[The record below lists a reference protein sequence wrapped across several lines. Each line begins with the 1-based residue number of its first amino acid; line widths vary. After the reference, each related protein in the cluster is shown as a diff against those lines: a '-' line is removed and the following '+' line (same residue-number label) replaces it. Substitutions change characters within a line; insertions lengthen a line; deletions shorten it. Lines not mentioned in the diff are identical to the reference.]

1 MARFSIQK
9 STIVRSV
16 LPQAFRLL
24 EPLAPA
30 LGARWATR
38 IWFRIP
44 AASPRGADLPP
55 GSCFE
60 VQSQGRTVRGTSWG
74 EGPVVY
80 LVHGW
85 GGRGADLAAFVA
97 PLLAHGRRVVM
108 FDAPSHGSSEAGAL
122 GRRRT
127 HAVEFGRA
135 FDAVAARFG
144 PAEAVVAHSMGA
156 AVSLLT
162 LKHGWLGTRRIVL
175 VAPMTRL
182 ASQLAA
188 FCLVLG
194 IGPRTSARLD
204 RRIERL
210 AGYPVSEFEL
220 SGLYDAVGPLPTLL
234 VHDRGD
240 RTTPYTGS
248 LDLATRTGARLLS
261 TTGLGHH
268 RVLRDP
274 AVVEAVTDFVV
285 GVPDDL
291 EAARTTTSGR
301 AA

>member
-9 STIVRSV
+9 STIVRLI

-24 EPLAPA
+24 ELVAPDV
-30 LGARWATR
+30 GARWANR

-44 AASPRGADLPP
+44 SAPARDADLPP

-60 VQSQGRTVRGTSWG
+60 VESQGRVVRGTAWG

-85 GGRGADLAAFVA
+85 GGRGADLAAFVR
-97 PLLAHGRRVVM
+97 PLVAHGRRVVM
-108 FDAPSHGSSEAGAL
+108 FDAPSHGSSDAGTL
-122 GRRRT
+122 GPRRT
-127 HAVEFGRA
+127 HGVEFGRA
-135 FDAVAARFG
+135 FDAVVARFG

-156 AVSLLT
+156 VVSLLT
-162 LKHGWLGTRRIVL
+162 LKHGWLGTGRIVL
-175 VAPMTRL
+175 VAPMSRL

-194 IGPRTSARLD
+194 IGPRTAARME
-204 RRIERL
+204 RAIERL

-240 RTTPYTGS
+240 RTTPYTAS

-268 RVLRDP
+268 RVLREP
-274 AVVEAVTDFVV
+274 AVVDAVTDFVV
-285 GVPDDL
+285 GAQED
-291 EAARTTTSGR
+291 R
-301 AA
+301 AAAGRVTRDDAA

>member
-1 MARFSIQK
+1 MARFSLQK
-9 STIVRSV
+9 STIVRLI

-24 EPLAPA
+24 ELVAPA
-30 LGARWATR
+30 LGARWASR

-44 AASPRGADLPP
+44 SARPRDADLPP

-60 VQSQGRTVRGTSWG
+60 VESQGRTVRGTAWG

-85 GGRGADLAAFVA
+85 GGRGADLAAYVR
-97 PLLAHGRRVVM
+97 PLLAHGRRVVT
-108 FDAPSHGSSEAGAL
+108 FDAPSHGSSDAGAL
-122 GRRRT
+122 GPRRT
-127 HAVEFGRA
+127 HGVEFGRA
-135 FDAVAARFG
+135 FDAVVARFG

-156 AVSLLT
+156 VVSLLT
-162 LKHGWLGTRRIVL
+162 LKHGWLGTGRIVL
-175 VAPMTRL
+175 VAPMSRL

-188 FCLVLG
+188 FCMVLG
-194 IGPRTSARLD
+194 IGPRTTARME

-210 AGYPVSEFEL
+210 AGYPVSEFDL
-220 SGLYDAVGPLPTLL
+220 SGLYDDVGPLPALL

-240 RTTPYTGS
+240 RTTPYTAS
-248 LDLATRTGARLLS
+248 LDLATRTGARLLT

-274 AVVEAVTDFVV
+274 EVVASAVDFVV
-285 GVPDDL
+285 GLPDAGD
-291 EAARTTTSGR
+291 AARPSGR